1 GCSVTPVADAHT
13 GWGLQ
18 FNPTANASFAWIA
31 GGTSVSLCS
40 GALLDFGDPYG
51 DLNYQMTAAMWIKPN
66 KVESHKTYHLFGTG
80 DPIEQG
86 LKSASFHIRMVNGQI
101 VLSLYPGMG
110 YSHDPD
116 LTITSTTNFLTL
128 PTATNWHHIAVTYNN
143 LDTKLYVDGKLEAG
157 KTRNSDRKA
166 LCAVHRPYYL
176 GGLSTLTPIQGVTES
191 WSYIFP
197 GAIDELVFSNRAY
210 SDSEIAA
217 LAATGAV
224 K

>member
-1 GCSVTPVADAHT
+1 MTPVADAHT

-18 FNPTANASFAWIA
+18 FNSTANASFAWIA

-51 DLNYQMTAAMWIKPN
+51 DLNYQMTTAMWIKPN
-66 KVESHKTYHLFGTG
+66 KVEAGKTYHLFGTG
-80 DPIEQG
+80 DPILQS
-86 LKSASFHIRMVNGQI
+86 LKASSFHVRMVDGKI
-101 VLSLYPGMG
+101 VLSLYPGNG
-110 YSHDPD
+110 YSATPD
-116 LTITSTTNFLTL
+116 LVLSSTTNFLTL
-128 PTATNWHHIAVTYNN
+128 ATATAWHHIAVTYNN
-143 LDTKLYVDGKLEAG
+143 FDTKLYVDGKLEAE
-157 KTRNSDRKA
+157 KTRNSDRRA

-176 GGLSTLTPIQGVTES
+176 GGLSSLTPIQGVTES
-191 WSYIFP
+191 SSYIFP